1 MFEISTWFVTIES
14 LEDKN
19 IARKSENVFL
29 SYYRL
34 YSFPGIF
41 DIVHISFKM
50 LVIINFFSCCLW
62 KISFVCGSFELVNR
76 FSKFFFIQTDFWM
89 AGVIQ
94 DLLLNFN
101 LYLLARFN
109 GACSSRIELVSSK
122 NELIKNSH
130 LVGQV
135 KERQISLY
143 QNSQVQSFAE

>member
-50 LVIINFFSCCLW
+50 LVIIIFFRVAYEKFPL
-62 KISFVCGSFELVNR
+62 FV
-76 FSKFFFIQTDFWM
+76 
-89 AGVIQ
+89 
-94 DLLLNFN
+94 DLLNW
-101 LYLLARFN
+101 
-109 GACSSRIELVSSK
+109 
-122 NELIKNSH
+122 
-130 LVGQV
+130 
-135 KERQISLY
+135 
-143 QNSQVQSFAE
+143 

>member
-1 MFEISTWFVTIES
+1 
-14 LEDKN
+14 
-19 IARKSENVFL
+19 
-29 SYYRL
+29 
-34 YSFPGIF
+34 
-41 DIVHISFKM
+41 
-50 LVIINFFSCCLW
+50 
-62 KISFVCGSFELVNR
+62 
-76 FSKFFFIQTDFWM
+76 M